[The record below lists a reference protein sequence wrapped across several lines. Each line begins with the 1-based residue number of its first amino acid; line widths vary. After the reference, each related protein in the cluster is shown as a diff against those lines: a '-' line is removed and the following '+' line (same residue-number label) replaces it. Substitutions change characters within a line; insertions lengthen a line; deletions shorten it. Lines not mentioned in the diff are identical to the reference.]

1 MSESTPAPEPVPAPA
16 PKRSLYYMTLSDP
29 ESYLLG
35 KVDVLKR
42 SMERFGHELHV
53 IQQYQQGLGNYNKI
67 LGLLNYLRSPECVA
81 AADDDIIVFM
91 DAFDVICVKPMGDE
105 FEAGFRARGVDIVFG
120 AENLFSF
127 IYPEA
132 KVTYDRLYGR
142 AKFKYLN
149 SGFVMGYKRAVIQFY
164 GFISRNLFT
173 YPRPDGRFSDQRL
186 VGLVFHQNKSPN
198 YPFLKNLKLDLDFRA
213 DYILT
218 KNWTVPLDQICFC
231 NAYFIHVTG
240 MGEAKQSLAYN
251 FIRRLSNV

>member
-1 MSESTPAPEPVPAPA
+1 MI
-16 PKRSLYYMTLSDP
+16 YYLTLSDP

-35 KVDVLKR
+35 KVDVLKN
-42 SMERFGHELHV
+42 SMSRFGHELHV
-53 IQQYQQGLGNYNKI
+53 IQKYQKGLGNYNKI
-67 LGLLNYLRSPECVA
+67 LGLLAYLRSEEECVA
-81 AADDDIIVFM
+81 KSDDDIIVFM
-91 DAFDVICVKPMGDE
+91 DAFDVICIKPMGDE

-132 KVTYDRLYGR
+132 KSTYDSLYRR
-142 AKFKYLN
+142 AKYKYLN
-149 SGFVMGYKRAVIQFY
+149 SGFVMGYKKAIIQY
-164 GFISRNLFT
+164 YQFIARNLFT

-198 YPFLKNLKLDLDFRA
+198 YQILKNMRLDLDYRA
-213 DYILT
+213 DFILT

-240 MGEAKQSLAYN
+240 VGEAKQTMSYN
-251 FIRRLSNV
+251 FIRRLANV